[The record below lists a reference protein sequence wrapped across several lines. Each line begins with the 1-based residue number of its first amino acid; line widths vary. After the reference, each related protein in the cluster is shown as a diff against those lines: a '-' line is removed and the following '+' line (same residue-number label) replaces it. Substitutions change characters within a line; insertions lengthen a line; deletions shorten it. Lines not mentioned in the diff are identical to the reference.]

1 MSYITHLECSLC
13 GKTYDFKKINNLCK
27 KCSRP
32 LLVRYDLNKL
42 KNFKPS
48 QVFEPVRS
56 MWRYKKLMPVLNDEN
71 IVSLGEGLT
80 PLIHAKRLGEILG
93 VPNLYIK
100 DESLN
105 PTGSFKARGL
115 SCAISK
121 AKELGIKE
129 VVIPSAGNAG
139 GATSAYSAKAGIKA
153 HIYMPKDV
161 PQPFILECKATG
173 ADVKLVDGLISDCG
187 REAKKGAE
195 KYGWFDL
202 STLKEPYRLEGKKTM
217 GFELAEQFDWD
228 LPDVIIYPTGGGTG
242 LIGMWKAFK
251 EMEEMGW
258 IKGKLP
264 RMVTVQ
270 SSGCAPIVRAF
281 ERGEEF
287 AKPWENANTVA
298 AGLRVPS
305 AVGDF
310 LMLRVLRESKGTAIA
325 IDDSSILS
333 AQRKISFY
341 EGIFACPEGGATLA
355 GLEELLRIGWI
366 EPKEKIVLFNTAT
379 GLKYP
384 MDF

>member
-1 MSYITHLECSLC
+1 MTYITHLECSMC
-13 GKTYDFKKINNLCK
+13 GESYDFNQINNLCK

-32 LLVRYDLNKL
+32 LLVRYDLTKL
-42 KNFKPS
+42 KKHKPS

-56 MWRYKKLMPVLNDEN
+56 MWRYKKLMPVLDEKN
-71 IVSLGEGLT
+71 IVSLGEGMT
-80 PLIHAKRLGEILG
+80 PLIHAKRLGENLG
-93 VPNLYIK
+93 LKNLFIK

-129 VVIPSAGNAG
+129 VSIPSAGNAG

-161 PQPFILECKATG
+161 PEPFIFECKATG
-173 ADVKLVDGLISDCG
+173 ADVKLIDGVITDCG
-187 REAKKGAE
+187 REAKKDGE

-217 GFELAEQFDWD
+217 GYELAEQFEWE

-251 EMEEMGW
+251 EMKELGW

-281 ERGEEF
+281 EKGEEF
-287 AKPWENANTVA
+287 AEPWENAQTIA

-310 LMLRVLRESKGTAIA
+310 LMLRVLRESNGTPIAVDDEAI
-325 IDDSSILS
+325 LR
-333 AQRKISFY
+333 AQRKICYF

-355 GLEELLRIGWI
+355 GLEELIKIGWI
-366 EPKEKIVLFNTAT
+366 KPDDKIVLFNTAT

-384 MDF
+384 LGF